1 MENKLFFRA
10 ELGKQG
16 NDFLVKVPGNLAEQ
30 LGLKE
35 KDIVGITIGK
45 PDNVELPHALA
56 EVYRKYVPELKQLND
71 SQISKMVD
79 LLNREKVS
87 TSANVSAELKQLGL
101 VDSYKKLKEKLQG
114 VDKDAMKKD
123 LEAAVKNL
131 KA

>member
-16 NDFLVKVPGNLAEQ
+16 KDFFVKVPGNLAEQ
-30 LGLKE
+30 LGLEE

-56 EVYRKYVPELKQLND
+56 EVYRKHVPELKQLSD

-87 TSANVSAELKQLGL
+87 PSANVSAELKQLGL
-101 VDSYKKLKEKLQG
+101 ADMHKKLKEKLQG

-123 LEAAVKNL
+123 LEAAVKKL
-131 KA
+131 GA

>member
-16 NDFLVKVPGNLAEQ
+16 KGFFVKVPENLAEQ
-30 LGLKE
+30 LGLKD

-45 PDNVELPHALA
+45 PDNVELPHVLA
-56 EVYRKYVPELKQLND
+56 EVYRKHVPELKQLSD

-87 TSANVSAELKQLGL
+87 TSANVSAELNKLGL

-123 LEAAVKNL
+123 LEAAVKKL